1 MPDTLFWAFGKE
13 MNKSLPSWSLHSSG
27 EADNKQ
33 VCSEGRKY
41 CREVTRSSNTGRGWL
56 REGRDSV
63 KAAVL
68 DTTVRA
74 DLSRKGDIPSEV
86 RRR

>member
-1 MPDTLFWAFGKE
+1 MSRCVQRVESTVE
-13 MNKSLPSWSLHSSG
+13 KS
-27 EADNKQ
+27 Q
-33 VCSEGRKY
+33 
-41 CREVTRSSNTGRGWL
+41 EVSSNTGRGWL

-68 DTTVRA
+68 DTIVRA
-74 DLSRKGDIPSEV
+74 DLSHKGDIPSEV